1 MDNEQTTKAMY
12 DVITEESIISTFVN
26 NNMDYFNAEMT
37 PDMFTGA
44 RAIVF
49 GAARDIIKSG
59 ETADLVSICSAV
71 KGQVDVS
78 EVVRL
83 VDSPLTTNLSQAY
96 KRLEKCRRLRQMYL
110 AYGKGLEHCK
120 NGKEPSEIFTEV
132 QSETTGTDGAKAR
145 DLTSLCHEVMDEVEV
160 LIDSGKPNGLSSGIR
175 ALDKTI
181 GGFMGNEFVIV
192 AGRPGD
198 GKTILGMNI
207 ARNMGFANVP
217 GLIFSLEMTG
227 NQLVK
232 RMACDIMNIPADILF
247 QQKIVH
253 KNNHHVK
260 DKLVECFEMVQSMP
274 FEIDATPKLS
284 IDQIYARSKRA
295 KITRGIKW
303 VLVDYLGLID
313 GWTKDGQG
321 PKAEI
326 TRQLKLL
333 AKDIDATVIVLCQM
347 NRSIESR
354 NVKAPKN
361 SDLRDAGSIE
371 QDSDIILF
379 PRPFR
384 PEPGSDEEKK
394 ANHKSSNEGPIP
406 AIIYVTKNR
415 KGAVGMVDKVSFE
428 GQFFR
433 YQDAIN
439 YNKPNI

>member
-1 MDNEQTTKAMY
+1 MINEQTTREMY
-12 DVITEESIISTFVN
+12 DEATEESIIATFVN
-26 NNMDYFNAEMT
+26 NNIDYFNAEMT
-37 PDMFTGA
+37 PDMFTGT

-49 GAARDIIKSG
+49 GAIRDIIKSG
-59 ETADLVSICSAV
+59 ETADLISVCSAV
-71 KGQVDVS
+71 KGQVEAS
-78 EVVRL
+78 EVVML

-110 AYGKGLEHCK
+110 AYGKGLDHCRC
-120 NGKEPSEIFTEV
+120 GKEPSDIFSEI
-132 QSETTGTDGAKAR
+132 QSETTGVDGFKAK
-145 DLTSLCHEVMDEVEV
+145 DLKTLCHEVMDEVDV
-160 LIDSGKPNGLSSGIR
+160 LIDSGKSTGLSSGIS

-207 ARNMGFANVP
+207 ARAMGFANVP

-232 RMACDIMNIPADILF
+232 RMACDMMNIPAEILF
-247 QQKIVH
+247 QQTIVY
-253 KNNHHVK
+253 KQNQWAK
-260 DKLVECFEMVQSMP
+260 KKLEECFDIVQSMP

-313 GWTKDGQG
+313 GWNKDGQG

-354 NVKAPKN
+354 NIKAPKN

-384 PEPGSDEEKK
+384 PEPGSDEEKEAK
-394 ANHKSSNEGPIP
+394 HKSNKEGAIP

-415 KGAVGMVDKVSFE
+415 KGAVGMVDKVTFE

-433 YQDAIN
+433 YQDVVN
-439 YNKPNI
+439 YNNY